1 MLEYKDK
8 NTKFSTVGNEDADIL
23 LCMIEANSVLSL
35 EFTAKITNS
44 VLVII
49 SNLERNE
56 QWVIDEIKN
65 LKEQMTWLNIF
76 SEKFINQ
83 INSQLLLAYSFE
95 KNKIKE

>member
-35 EFTAKITNS
+35 EFTAKITNI